1 MRQLSAIDAI
11 GPAWT
16 HTSRLLF
23 APRSWRLVLKIAA
36 VAFFAQM
43 GGCNPSFNSP
53 GRHIGGVPHAAAVW
67 AALAAFAVLI
77 GVISLVIALVFF
89 YLSSRLQFTIFEVVL
104 RSDTTVAP
112 IWNRYG
118 RATWYWMALKF
129 LFLLLA
135 LLCLAPFLVPL
146 IITFIHAVH
155 SGGNGN
161 NMPVAL
167 IGAIVAFIGS
177 ILIIALVIGIGYTLL
192 RDFGLPSMALEG
204 TPLGVTVKRVL
215 SLIRAEP
222 GQVLLYLVMRV
233 VLSVAGAIACEVA
246 LLIGTLI
253 ALIPFGAAGVGLW
266 LGLRHAGTV
275 GHVVMIA
282 GWVVLGLALLLLL
295 ILAGIM
301 ALGSL
306 YTFLQAY
313 ALFFLGGRYPLL
325 GNYLEPAP
333 PAPEIPP
340 GYPPPQPAPVV

>member
-53 GRHIGGVPHAAAVW
+53 GRQMNGIPHAAAVW
-67 AALAAFAVLI
+67 AAVAAFAVIIGLI
-77 GVISLVIALVFF
+77 SVVVALVFF
-89 YLSSRLQFTIFEVVL
+89 YISSRLQFTIFEVVL

-112 IWNRYG
+112 IWGRYG

-135 LLCLAPFLVPL
+135 MLCLAPFLIPL
-146 IITFIHAVH
+146 VMTFIHAVH
-155 SGGNGN
+155 ANGDGN
-161 NMPVAL
+161 NLTPAF
-167 IGAIVAFIGS
+167 IGSIVAFIGS
-177 ILIIALVIGIGYTLL
+177 VLLMALVIGLGYTLL

-204 TPLGVTVKRVL
+204 TPLGVTVKRVFGL
-215 SLIRAEP
+215 LRAEP
-222 GQVLLYLVMRV
+222 GQVLLYLVMRF
-233 VLSVAGAIACEVA
+233 VLAFAGAIAGELA
-246 LLIGTLI
+246 LALGMLI
-253 ALIPFGAAGVGLW
+253 ALIPFGGVGVGLW
-266 LGLRHAGTV
+266 AAFRHAGV
-275 GHVVMIA
+275 GGHVVMIG
-282 GWVVLGLALLLLL
+282 GWCILVFAFLLMVVLAA
-295 ILAGIM
+295 IIVF
-301 ALGSL
+301 GSI

-313 ALFFLGGRYPLL
+313 ALYFLGGRYPLL

-340 GYPPPQPAPVV
+340 GYPEPLPAA